1 MIAAASKR
9 AVRVGRGIVGGLP
22 FNEALASADRP
33 PPQVSFQFSSSYEEA
48 LLMWNYQPAIPLDG
62 PMETTPLSVSSIDFD
77 FPSLLSA
84 DIGDFAVSST
94 F

>member
-1 MIAAASKR
+1 
-9 AVRVGRGIVGGLP
+9 
-22 FNEALASADRP
+22 
-33 PPQVSFQFSSSYEEA
+33 
-48 LLMWNYQPAIPLDG
+48 MWNYQPAIPLDG

-84 DIGDFAVSST
+84 DFGDFAVSST